1 MSMNQLKVM
10 RIQELDSTFFL
21 IVCFVFFSFVTKVGF
36 YTFQYLL
43 RWASFYEAEALET

>member
-36 YTFQYLL
+36 YTFHYLL